1 MSMSKHRVS
10 RRQFLS
16 YTLTGVGGFMAA
28 GMLMP
33 MVRFAIDPVLTAEA
47 GGDFI
52 ATPLKTKD
60 ITTEPQRVDFTFE
73 QKDAW
78 YTSDVTN
85 TAWVYRDEQDNIV
98 ALSPVCKHL
107 GCTVGWATDKA
118 HPDQFFCPCH
128 FGRYT
133 KDGMNVK
140 GTPPIAPLDVYP
152 IQEKDGLLYLGK
164 AEPRT
169 KEA

>member
-1 MSMSKHRVS
+1 MSKERVS

-33 MVRFAIDPVLTAEA
+33 MVRFAVDPVLRADE

-52 ATPLKTKD
+52 ATKQKVADLSN
-60 ITTEPQRVDFTFE
+60 EPVRVDFSFK

-78 YTSDVTN
+78 YESEVTN
-85 TAWVYRDEQDNIV
+85 TAWVYKNDEDKIV

-107 GCTVGWATDKA
+107 GCTVNFGGDKE

-128 FGRYT
+128 YGRYT

-140 GTPPIAPLDVYP
+140 GTPPLAPLDVYP
-152 IQEKDGLLYLGK
+152 YKEKDGFLYLGK
-164 AEPRT
+164 AEPW